1 MILKIEVLHTTDASF
16 QMSSSAA
23 WCGGRPWDLK
33 AQVLDS
39 ETAKTAQAM
48 IFPKRNGL

>member
-33 AQVLDS
+33 APALDS
-39 ETAKTAQAM
+39 EKV
-48 IFPKRNGL
+48 KE